1 GSLRD
6 AIQSSHKGGIIKF
19 DSSLSGQTIILN
31 SELSI
36 THNVKIQG
44 LGSGNLTIDGNGQFR
59 IFDISGASNVSLVG
73 LTLADGLA
81 GADSPNPSEGG
92 AIYDDSGHLSLRDVT
107 FLNDQAQGSDGKAG
121 ANGTDASGGAI
132 FFAGKFLMVT
142 NCTFTNDLAQGGNRG
157 AG

>member
-1 GSLRD
+1 MSFFAWINGKRNGHNQPKKPFRTSKFLPRLEELEDRVTPSVLTVTNTNDSGHGSLRD

-73 LTLADGLA
+73 
-81 GADSPNPSEGG
+81 
-92 AIYDDSGHLSLRDVT
+92 
-107 FLNDQAQGSDGKAG
+107 
-121 ANGTDASGGAI
+121 
-132 FFAGKFLMVT
+132 
-142 NCTFTNDLAQGGNRG
+142 
-157 AG
+157 